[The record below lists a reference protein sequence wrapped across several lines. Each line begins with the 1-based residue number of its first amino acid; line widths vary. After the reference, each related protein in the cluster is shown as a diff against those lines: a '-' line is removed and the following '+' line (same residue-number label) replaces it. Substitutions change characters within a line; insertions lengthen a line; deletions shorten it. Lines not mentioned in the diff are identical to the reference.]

1 MIFYDKKE
9 TKRMCKRNP
18 KIIFELINEK
28 YTDVVGEI
36 LNSKKEIINLCDNNG
51 NNVMMNLLM
60 KREYDLILKFVKYKD
75 WDINYRNKDGNTFTH
90 LLMTH
95 DYLKIAK
102 ILDQIKKNKNFIPNI
117 KNNNNETIL
126 DIAIK
131 SEKLCGINK
140 ILEDKRFNDIDIVS
154 FKFLFDKYI
163 NNSYYGKYCKLNN
176 LELVINNLE
185 KKDKL
190 KPRMKKVLKFIKN
203 NIDII
208 KSDLLKNSSNSLDD
222 FLETLV

>member
-9 TKRMCKRNP
+9 TIRMCKRDP

-36 LNSKKEIINLCDNNG
+36 LNSRKDIINLCDDNG
-51 NNVMMNLLM
+51 NSVMMNLLV
-60 KREYDLILKFVKYKD
+60 KKEYDLILKCVKYRN

-90 LLMTH
+90 LLITH
-95 DYLKIAK
+95 DYLKVVK
-102 ILDQIKKNKNFIPNI
+102 ILDEIKKNKKFIPNI
-117 KNNNNETIL
+117 KNKNRETIL
-126 DIAIK
+126 DMAIK
-131 SEKLCGINK
+131 SEKLCSVNK

-154 FKFLFDKYI
+154 FKFLFDKYV
-163 NNSYYGKYCKLNN
+163 NNSYYGKYSKLNN

-185 KKDKL
+185 KKDSL
-190 KPRMKKVLKFIKN
+190 KPRMKKVLKFIKS

-208 KSDLLKNSSNSLDD
+208 KSDLLKNNSNNLDE

>member
-9 TKRMCKRNP
+9 TIKMCKRDP
-18 KIIFELINEK
+18 KIIFELINER
-28 YTDVVGEI
+28 YTDVVEEI
-36 LNSKKEIINLCDNNG
+36 LNSDRNIINLCDDNG
-51 NNVMMNLLM
+51 NSVMMNLLAR
-60 KREYDLILKFVKYKD
+60 KEYDLILKCVKYRN

-90 LLMTH
+90 LLVMH

-102 ILDQIKKNKNFIPNI
+102 ILDAIKRNKKFIPNI
-117 KNNNNETIL
+117 KNKNKETIL
-126 DIAIK
+126 DMAIK

-163 NNSYYGKYCKLNN
+163 NNSYYGKYSKLNN
-176 LELVINNLE
+176 LQLVINNLE
-185 KKDKL
+185 KKEKL
-190 KPRMKKVLKFIKN
+190 KPRMQKVLKYIKS

-208 KSDLLKNSSNSLDD
+208 KSDLLKNSSNNLDE

>member
-163 NNSYYGKYCKLNN
+163 NNSYYGKYSKLNN

>member
-1 MIFYDKKE
+1 MIFYDRKQAI
-9 TKRMCKRNP
+9 RMCKRDP

-36 LNSKKEIINLCDNNG
+36 LNSNKSIINLCDNNG
-51 NNVMMNLLM
+51 NSVMIDLLI
-60 KREYDLILKFVKYKD
+60 KKEYDLILKCVKYKN

-90 LLMTH
+90 LLVTH
-95 DYLKIAK
+95 EYLKIVK
-102 ILDQIKKNKNFIPNI
+102 ILDQVKKNKKFIPNI
-117 KNNNNETIL
+117 KNNKDETIL
-126 DIAIK
+126 DMAVK

-140 ILEDKRFNDIDIVS
+140 ILEDKRFNNIDIVS

-163 NNSYYGKYCKLNN
+163 NNSYYGKYSKINN
-176 LELVINNLE
+176 LQLVINNLD
-185 KKDKL
+185 KKEKL
-190 KPRMKKVLKFIKN
+190 KPRMKKVLKYIKN

-208 KSDLLKNSSNSLDD
+208 KSDLLKNNSNNLDN